1 MRESP
6 TRQALIDVGLRE
18 ILAKGYDGV
27 GIGPVLAAAGVPK
40 GSFYHF
46 FRSKE
51 DFVRATID
59 AYAAHYDAARAR
71 ILRDTDLPPLA
82 RLERY
87 FEGLMAEAASDPIGG
102 CFYGV
107 LAQNTVGQS
116 EMLRL
121 RVRDCFDNW
130 QAAIAEVLVEAR
142 DAGDLPP
149 DFDAEGTAAFL
160 IEAYEGALIRAKA
173 DGGPAALDRFLAFAV
188 APVVRGGG

>member
-1 MRESP
+1 M
-6 TRQALIDVGLRE
+6 
-18 ILAKGYDGV
+18 LAKGYEGV

-51 DFVRATID
+51 DFACAIVD
-59 AYAAHYDAARAR
+59 AYAAHYTARRGATLEDAAR
-71 ILRDTDLPPLA
+71 PPLA

-87 FEGLMAEAASDPIGG
+87 FAALVEEAAEDPRGG
-102 CFYGV
+102 CVYGV
-107 LAQNTVGQS
+107 LAQNTARQS
-116 EMLRL
+116 EPIRAK
-121 RVRDCFDNW
+121 VRACFDAW
-130 QAAIAEVLVEAR
+130 QAAVAAVLAEAR

-173 DGGPAALDRFLAFAV
+173 DGGPAALERFLAFAV
-188 APVVRGGG
+188 APLVRGR

>member
-6 TRQALIDVGLRE
+6 TRKALIDVGLRE
-18 ILAKGYDGV
+18 LLAKGYEGV

-51 DFVRATID
+51 EFVCAAID
-59 AYAAHYDAARAR
+59 AYAAEYAAKRAAT
-71 ILRDTDLPPLA
+71 LEAPGQPPLA
-82 RLERY
+82 RLGRY
-87 FEGLMAEAASDPIGG
+87 FEALVAEAAADPRGG

-107 LAQNTVGQS
+107 LAQNTARRS
-116 EMLRL
+116 EAIRL
-121 RVRDCFDNW
+121 RIRDCFDAW
-130 QAAIAEVLVEAR
+130 QAALAQVLAAAR

-149 DFDAEGTAAFL
+149 EFDAEGTAAFL

-173 DGGPAALDRFLAFAV
+173 DGGPAALERFLAFAV
-188 APVVRGGG
+188 APVTRGA